1 MTAPYQSTPQFT
13 EESLPDALRNA
24 HNTKEGVWGL
34 LVVEEGDVRLVF
46 HDPARTIHVRP
57 DQPAVIPPQ
66 AIHHVEVDGPMRMHV
81 EFYHSEPLP
90 PSA

>member
-34 LVVEEGDVRLVF
+34 LVVEEGTCLLY
-46 HDPARTIHVRP
+46 T
-57 DQPAVIPPQ
+57 
-66 AIHHVEVDGPMRMHV
+66 
-81 EFYHSEPLP
+81 S
-90 PSA
+90 PSPRD